1 MRGPFSALKFRSTR
15 HIATRHGHTQ
25 KKEGRN
31 VCVIPLPP
39 TKDSGNKRQFSKMVI
54 SAGLKQEQRA
64 PSSYLKAI
72 NAPYRP
78 YYISLTF
85 SPFIY
90 IARDFFFV
98 LFCYCFLLS
107 CVKARAAL
115 NFFFSFYFGPAGRPR
130 ANISLKRGFLRCCWA
145 NSNRPFR
152 LAESMDE
159 RRRKKK
165 ITDPGRQLLF
175 LPRPVVNA
183 AEDKRKEENGRRST
197 TSRTQKTGKVVK
209 NVTVAQW
216 IVVFHKNGPNCPLY
230 ALFRR
235 PFHCITDSL
244 SLPPVSSFRSFMP
257 VIRLWTA
264 PKLFSLLLFSLKMYT
279 SRNTL

>member
-115 NFFFSFYFGPAGRPR
+115 NFFFFFPTLARRVDRERIYLSREDFFAAAGQ
-130 ANISLKRGFLRCCWA
+130 
-145 NSNRPFR
+145 
-152 LAESMDE
+152 
-159 RRRKKK
+159 
-165 ITDPGRQLLF
+165 TVTGRS
-175 LPRPVVNA
+175 V
-183 AEDKRKEENGRRST
+183 
-197 TSRTQKTGKVVK
+197 
-209 NVTVAQW
+209 
-216 IVVFHKNGPNCPLY
+216 
-230 ALFRR
+230 
-235 PFHCITDSL
+235 
-244 SLPPVSSFRSFMP
+244 
-257 VIRLWTA
+257 
-264 PKLFSLLLFSLKMYT
+264 
-279 SRNTL
+279 

>member
-1 MRGPFSALKFRSTR
+1 MRHPPPPPRRTR
-15 HIATRHGHTQ
+15 ETKDNFPKWLYRLDLNKNRGRPAATWKPLTPPTGHT
-25 KKEGRN
+25 
-31 VCVIPLPP
+31 IYPLLL
-39 TKDSGNKRQFSKMVI
+39 
-54 SAGLKQEQRA
+54 AL
-64 PSSYLKAI
+64 L
-72 NAPYRP
+72 
-78 YYISLTF
+78 YILPETF
-85 SPFIY
+85 F
-90 IARDFFFV
+90 
-98 LFCYCFLLS
+98 LFCFVIVS
-107 CVKARAAL
+107 FFRVSRHAQPSTF
-115 NFFFSFYFGPAGRPR
+115 FFFSYFGPAGRPR

-264 PKLFSLLLFSLKMYT
+264 PKLFLLLLFSLKMYT

>member
-54 SAGLKQEQRA
+54 SAGLKQEQRS

-90 IARDFFFV
+90 IARDFFF
-98 LFCYCFLLS
+98 CF
-107 CVKARAAL
+107 V
-115 NFFFSFYFGPAGRPR
+115 
-130 ANISLKRGFLRCCWA
+130 
-145 NSNRPFR
+145 
-152 LAESMDE
+152 
-159 RRRKKK
+159 
-165 ITDPGRQLLF
+165 
-175 LPRPVVNA
+175 
-183 AEDKRKEENGRRST
+183 
-197 TSRTQKTGKVVK
+197 
-209 NVTVAQW
+209 
-216 IVVFHKNGPNCPLY
+216 
-230 ALFRR
+230 
-235 PFHCITDSL
+235 
-244 SLPPVSSFRSFMP
+244 
-257 VIRLWTA
+257 
-264 PKLFSLLLFSLKMYT
+264 LLLFPSFVCQGTRSPQLFFFFPTLARRVDRERIYL
-279 SRNTL
+279 SREDFFAAAGQTVTGRSV

>member
-1 MRGPFSALKFRSTR
+1 
-15 HIATRHGHTQ
+15 
-25 KKEGRN
+25 
-31 VCVIPLPP
+31 
-39 TKDSGNKRQFSKMVI
+39 MVI

-165 ITDPGRQLLF
+165 SQIRAGSCCFFLVRSSMQQKTKGKKKTDGDQQRRAHKRRAKSSKTLLSLNGLLCF
-175 LPRPVVNA
+175 IKTDQIARSMHSSDGHSTVLQTLSLFRPSRRSA
-183 AEDKRKEENGRRST
+183 LLCPSLDCGRR
-197 TSRTQKTGKVVK
+197 R
-209 NVTVAQW
+209 N
-216 IVVFHKNGPNCPLY
+216 FF
-230 ALFRR
+230 LF
-235 PFHCITDSL
+235 FFFL
-244 SLPPVSSFRSFMP
+244 
-257 VIRLWTA
+257 
-264 PKLFSLLLFSLKMYT
+264 
-279 SRNTL
+279 

>member
-1 MRGPFSALKFRSTR
+1 MFCFVIVSFFRVSRHAQPST
-15 HIATRHGHTQ
+15 
-25 KKEGRN
+25 
-31 VCVIPLPP
+31 
-39 TKDSGNKRQFSKMVI
+39 F
-54 SAGLKQEQRA
+54 
-64 PSSYLKAI
+64 
-72 NAPYRP
+72 
-78 YYISLTF
+78 
-85 SPFIY
+85 
-90 IARDFFFV
+90 
-98 LFCYCFLLS
+98 
-107 CVKARAAL
+107 
-115 NFFFSFYFGPAGRPR
+115 FFFSYFGPAGRPR

-159 RRRKKK
+159 RRKKKK

-264 PKLFSLLLFSLKMYT
+264 PKLFSLLLFFFEDVHVAQYVIV
-279 SRNTL
+279 

>member
-1 MRGPFSALKFRSTR
+1 
-15 HIATRHGHTQ
+15 
-25 KKEGRN
+25 
-31 VCVIPLPP
+31 
-39 TKDSGNKRQFSKMVI
+39 MVI

-115 NFFFSFYFGPAGRPR
+115 NFFFSFDFGPAGRPR

-159 RRRKKK
+159 RRGKKNHRSG
-165 ITDPGRQLLF
+165 PAAVVSSSSGRQCS
-175 LPRPVVNA
+175 RRQK
-183 AEDKRKEENGRRST
+183 ERRKRTAINNVAHTKDGQSRQKRYCRSMD
-197 TSRTQKTGKVVK
+197 
-209 NVTVAQW
+209 
-216 IVVFHKNGPNCPLY
+216 C
-230 ALFRR
+230 
-235 PFHCITDSL
+235 C
-244 SLPPVSSFRSFMP
+244 VS
-257 VIRLWTA
+257 
-264 PKLFSLLLFSLKMYT
+264 
-279 SRNTL
+279 

>member
-1 MRGPFSALKFRSTR
+1 MEPNEVLAPHYR
-15 HIATRHGHTQ
+15 
-25 KKEGRN
+25 KKEGNKKLRDPAVACGRPSPSAATLTHHAVESHTRAPSTDLARKKKKKTTDAILRLIEN
-31 VCVIPLPP
+31 NAGAVLRSQVPVDTPHRHKTRTHTKKRGSERMRHPPPP

-115 NFFFSFYFGPAGRPR
+115 NFFFSF
-130 ANISLKRGFLRCCWA
+130 LLW
-145 NSNRPFR
+145 
-152 LAESMDE
+152 
-159 RRRKKK
+159 
-165 ITDPGRQLLF
+165 PG
-175 LPRPVVNA
+175 
-183 AEDKRKEENGRRST
+183 G
-197 TSRTQKTGKVVK
+197 
-209 NVTVAQW
+209 
-216 IVVFHKNGPNCPLY
+216 
-230 ALFRR
+230 
-235 PFHCITDSL
+235 
-244 SLPPVSSFRSFMP
+244 
-257 VIRLWTA
+257 
-264 PKLFSLLLFSLKMYT
+264 
-279 SRNTL
+279 